1 METTGKTVLIT
12 GGGSGIGLYLAEEF
26 LKAGSKVII
35 CGRSIARLE
44 QAQQKHPALLV
55 AQCDVADEEQIKVLR
70 EHCDNEFG
78 GIDILVNNAGVYHES
93 HVMDS
98 NSQLAPQLTEID
110 INFGGPLRMV
120 HHFLPGLLTK
130 PSAAIVNV
138 TSSLAFIPFV
148 AAPAYSATKAG
159 MHSWT
164 LSLRKQLAESNVK
177 VFELMPP
184 LVDTEMVAGVDGIPK
199 MPPAQLATTFMRG
212 FKRNTYEIVPG
223 IGGALRAMRRIA
235 PRITFAMLNR

>member
-1 METTGKTVLIT
+1 METLGKTVLIT

-26 LKAGSKVII
+26 LKAGSKVIV
-35 CGRSIARLE
+35 CGRSMARLE
-44 QAQQKHPALLV
+44 QAKQKHPDLIL
-55 AQCDVADEEQIKVLR
+55 AQCDVTDEAQIKALR
-70 EHCDNEFG
+70 ERCDSEFG
-78 GIDILVNNAGVYHES
+78 GVDILVNNAGVYLES
-93 HVMDS
+93 HAMDS
-98 NSQLAPQLTEID
+98 NSQLAPQLKELD

-120 HHFLPGLLTK
+120 HHFLPDLLTK

-148 AAPAYSATKAG
+148 AAPSYSATKAG

-199 MPPAQLATTFMRG
+199 MQPDQLASTFMRG
-212 FKRNTYEIVPG
+212 FKRNNYEIAPG
-223 IGGALRAMRRIA
+223 IGGALRALRRLA